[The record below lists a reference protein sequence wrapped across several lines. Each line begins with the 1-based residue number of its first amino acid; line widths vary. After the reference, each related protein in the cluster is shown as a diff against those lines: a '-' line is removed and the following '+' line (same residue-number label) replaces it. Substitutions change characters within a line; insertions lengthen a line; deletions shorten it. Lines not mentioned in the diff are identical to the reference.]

1 MWAQRMYEWVRGCL
15 LSSDGLYGDNVTDSG
30 IDPTEWTYNQGTMIG
45 AGVMLYQATGNR
57 AYLQEALATGHAAL
71 HTFDAA
77 ELATQGDGFNAIYIR
92 NLLLLGGAS
101 GDQAF
106 ASFARWYAN
115 DAWVNVRD
123 PSTNL
128 YLSGPGGDT
137 NLLDQAAMTQVN
149 ALLAEPASAYF

>member
-1 MWAQRMYEWVRGCL
+1 
-15 LSSDGLYGDNVTDSG
+15 
-30 IDPTEWTYNQGTMIG
+30 MIG
-45 AGVMLYQATGNR
+45 AGVMLYQATTTR
-57 AYLQEALATGHAAL
+57 AYLQQAIATGHSAL
-71 HTFDAA
+71 HSYGAGL
-77 ELATQGDGFNAIYIR
+77 LATQGDGFNAIYIR

-101 GDQAF
+101 GEPAF

-123 PSTNL
+123 SNTGL
-128 YLSGPGGDT
+128 YQSGPGGET